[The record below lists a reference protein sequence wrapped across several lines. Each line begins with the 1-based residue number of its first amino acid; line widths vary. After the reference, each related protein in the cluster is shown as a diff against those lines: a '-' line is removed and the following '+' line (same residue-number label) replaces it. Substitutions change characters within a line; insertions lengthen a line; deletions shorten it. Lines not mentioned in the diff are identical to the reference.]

1 VPGDDII
8 GYITR
13 GRGVTVHRRDCASV
27 VNEDETD
34 RLVAVDWNEAE
45 QHVFPVTV
53 RVEAWDREG
62 LVRDVSSIMADEKVN
77 ITALS
82 AVVHKDQT
90 ATVWATVEVP
100 RLDRLSRIMS
110 RLEGIRDVF
119 NVVRE
124 VGSGQAAARA

>member
-1 VPGDDII
+1 
-8 GYITR
+8 
-13 GRGVTVHRRDCASV
+13 
-27 VNEDETD
+27 
-34 RLVAVDWNEAE
+34 
-45 QHVFPVTV
+45 
-53 RVEAWDREG
+53 
-62 LVRDVSSIMADEKVN
+62 VRDVSAILADEKVN

-90 ATVWATVEVP
+90 ATVWLTVEVP

-124 VGSGQAAARA
+124 VGSAHALRAGRSASGCQSPMRRISATRASYEWPCPITWNSKRR